1 MNFKE
6 KRIVVTGAAGF
17 IGSNLTDS
25 LLEQGAEVI
34 GIDNLFNGRM
44 ENLDEAFKHDNF
56 KFHKGDI
63 RDLNF
68 LLDVFNDVDIV
79 YHEAAFTSVPQSV
92 KMPENCND
100 VNVNGVLNVLNA
112 ARRMD
117 VEKIIFASSSSV
129 YGDTP
134 TLPKREDM
142 RRLPISPYGVAK
154 LACEAY
160 MQVYHKVYGL
170 KTISLRYFNVFGPRQ
185 KDSTYSG
192 VIAIWLGN
200 IIRNEDLTIIGD
212 GTTSR
217 DFTYIKDVIQANI
230 LASRR
235 DIAGEIFNI
244 GAGSPITLTELA
256 KIMLKISNMDHL
268 KIKHSDPRS
277 GDILH
282 SYADISKAKRI
293 LNFEPNY
300 NQEQG
305 LKEYFKWYSNKYGIK
320 LNID

>member
-1 MNFKE
+1 
-6 KRIVVTGAAGF
+6 
-17 IGSNLTDS
+17 
-25 LLEQGAEVI
+25 LEQGAEVV
-34 GIDNLFNGRM
+34 GIDNLFNGRL
-44 ENLDEAFKHDNF
+44 ENLDKALKYDNF

-68 LLDVFNDVDIV
+68 LLDVFEDIDIV
-79 YHEAAFTSVPQSV
+79 YHLAAFTSVPQSV

-117 VEKIIFASSSSV
+117 VEKIIYASSSSV

-142 RRLPISPYGVAK
+142 CRLPISPYGIAK

-160 MQVYHKVYGL
+160 MQVYHQVYGL

-200 IIRNEDLTIIGD
+200 IIRNEDLTIFGD
-212 GTTSR
+212 GKNSR
-217 DFTYIKDVIQANI
+217 DFTYIKDVIQANL
-230 LASRR
+230 LAAKQNVS
-235 DIAGEIFNI
+235 GEIFNI
-244 GAGSPITLTELA
+244 GAGSPISLTDLA
-256 KIMLKISNMDHL
+256 KLILKITSKGNL
-268 KIKHSDPRS
+268 KINYEDPRQ
-277 GDILH
+277 GDIIH
-282 SYADISKAKRI
+282 SYADISKAKRM
-293 LNFEPNY
+293 LKFEPKY
-300 NQEQG
+300 NQGQG
-305 LKEYFKWYSNKYGIK
+305 LKEYFRGYNNAFGTT
-320 LNID
+320 LNAD

>member
-1 MNFKE
+1 MDFKD

-34 GIDNLFNGRM
+34 GMDNLFNGRLD
-44 ENLDEAFKHDNF
+44 NLDEAFKNSKF
-56 KFHKGDI
+56 TFHKGDI

-68 LLDVFNDVDIV
+68 LLDVFKEVDIV

-117 VEKIIFASSSSV
+117 VEKIIYASSSSV

-160 MQVYHKVYGL
+160 MQVYHQVYGL
-170 KTISLRYFNVFGPRQ
+170 KTTSLRYFNVFGPRQ

-192 VIAIWLGN
+192 IIAIWLGK
-200 IIRNEDLTIIGD
+200 IIRNEDLIIFGD
-212 GTTSR
+212 GTNSR
-217 DFTYIKDVIQANI
+217 DFTYVKDVIQANL
-230 LASRR
+230 LAAKNDVS
-235 DIAGEIFNI
+235 GEIFNI
-244 GAGSPITLTELA
+244 GAGSPINLTDLA
-256 KIMLKISNMDHL
+256 NLILKITNKENL
-268 KIKHSDPRS
+268 KIIYNEPRV
-277 GDILH
+277 GDIIH
-282 SYADISKAKRI
+282 SYADISKAKKS
-293 LNFEPNY
+293 LNFEPKY

-305 LKEYFKWYSNKYGIK
+305 LTEYFKWHDDKYGTNLIK
-320 LNID
+320 K